1 MSFNP
6 AWHLAEEEDGL
17 SPESGRGDGPYSEA
31 DVGEA
36 AVVRVEADKDDL
48 PCTSTDKHSE
58 RTDGRDQE
66 EGVCVCVLGANWALV
81 WRTGRSRQRRPAVHE
96 HE

>member
-31 DVGEA
+31 EVGEA

-48 PCTSTDKHSE
+48 PCTNTDKHQHTSCTRRNSPFSRGSQFCAQTNTALGSE
-58 RTDGRDQE
+58 EVR
-66 EGVCVCVLGANWALV
+66 
-81 WRTGRSRQRRPAVHE
+81 
-96 HE
+96 